1 MQEIIEN
8 IEKDIEFHKH
18 FPDEEW
24 ALILDGNEAKKIFY
38 HLKSTTW
45 QPIETAPRNEH
56 KVLLSIKGY
65 DHPVVGW
72 HDHDKRWRSYE
83 FIRSFHESKIMGWM
97 PLPESPVRFYLK
109 EFDNV

>member
-1 MQEIIEN
+1 MWDIIEN

-45 QPIETAPRNEH
+45 QPIETAPKAGAE
-56 KVLLSIKGY
+56 VLIYVNGH
-65 DHPVVGW
+65 DHPSVGW
-72 HDHDKRWRSYE
+72 CDHKDAWWSWDTDRPIKTRD
-83 FIRSFHESKIMGWM
+83 IIGWM
-97 PLPESPVRFYLK
+97 PMPEAPNINREEKL
-109 EFDNV
+109 